1 MMEKKLLTRE
11 EQAVGWLKNEI
22 EKDNK
27 ELQVEKERMISSLK
41 QIKKEEILKPKEELT
56 LWKRIKKVLMGF

>member
-41 QIKKEEILKPKEELT
+41 QTKKEEILKPKEELT